1 MNAESGFLKDL
12 NDILKKH
19 TRTTGIGSSHPHN
32 RKGEQHPAAYTK
44 SKQESSLQTAAESIF
59 SLLSHLVELEH
70 KSRLAE
76 SRGELRPLYEIG
88 QVIHDAR
95 KRQRL
100 TVEALADLAGVGTV
114 TIHKIE
120 KGSLQLQ
127 IPKVLRVAEALGL
140 ELLVSTR

>member
-1 MNAESGFLKDL
+1 MNAESGLLKDL
-12 NDILKKH
+12 NDLLKKH
-19 TRTTGIGSSHPHN
+19 TKTTGIGSSDPHSRQSEEN
-32 RKGEQHPAAYTK
+32 AAANTK
-44 SKQESSLQTAAESIF
+44 YRHEPTLQTAAESIF

-100 TVEALADLAGVGTV
+100 TVETLADLAGVGTV

-127 IPKVLRVAEALGL
+127 IPKVLQVAEALGL